1 MGSAL
6 KIVVRASR
14 PRWLRRRCERIKT
27 AHAKA
32 RRRAK
37 RKSFPCFAAFVYFA
51 ALRETGQSPHG
62 FITRFG
68 CACHRGR
75 DARATRVWP
84 APCLFVLCT
93 FCIFL
98 LTGQPFYD
106 SLLRWS
112 KKGTGRPQVDAR
124 RDRWQGRLEQT
135 GAKKGGGKS
144 QKMFFDET
152 NSPIYCKYKTYRLSV
167 RKTNSFFVPFN
178 PKRTPKTG
186 QSSTHCTQSNSNS
199 RTARPGRAAE

>member
-1 MGSAL
+1 MKESKPLTQRREDAQ
-6 KIVVRASR
+6 SR
-14 PRWLRRRCERIKT
+14 SL
-27 AHAKA
+27 
-32 RRRAK
+32 
-37 RKSFPCFAAFVYFA
+37 FF
-51 ALRETGQSPHG
+51 ALRPLCTLRLCVKPVSPPHG
-62 FITRFG
+62 FIPRFG

-75 DARATRVWP
+75 DARPARVW
-84 APCLFVLCT
+84 ASPCLFVL
-93 FCIFL
+93 CIFL

-152 NSPIYCKYKTYRLSV
+152 NSPIYCKYKTYRFSL

-186 QSSTHCTQSNSNS
+186 QNSTHCTQSNSNS